1 MEPKKNLEEIKKL
14 REQESVDPKY
24 KDISYRDKISTV
36 SLEGKRVF
44 IHPKKPKGKF
54 YNWRN
59 IVGLLLMVMLVAF
72 PLVKINGMPFVM
84 LNFLERKFVIFGA
97 IFWPQDTFILLLM
110 MLSFLIFILLFTAT
124 FGRLFCGWICPQT
137 IFLELIF
144 RRLEYIIEGDA
155 GKQRKL
161 AAQPWN
167 AEKIIKRIIKFI
179 AFYVVSFAIINII
192 LWYFMSFDKWY
203 NYAQNMGDHSFGI
216 ILIFIFTTG
225 FWLIYIWLREQICL
239 IACPYGR
246 MQGVLIDP
254 SSIVIT
260 YDYMRGEPR
269 GHQKKDE
276 NREEAGK
283 GDCIDC
289 KLCIEVCPTGID
301 IRNGTQLEC
310 VNCTA
315 CIDACDGVMD
325 KIGKPHGLIRY
336 ASENEIKT
344 GVKQG
349 FSIRTIAYSVL
360 LVGIISFF
368 LFTFFSREPI
378 EVVVLRTRG
387 LLYQETESDTVR
399 NLYNIKTVNKT
410 HIVRDVELRL
420 ENVKGSIKIVGG
432 EMNVK
437 PETITESVLFIDIDK
452 KDLATEKSSIII
464 GIYTGGEK
472 IDQTEVNFLMPPR

>member
-1 MEPKKNLEEIKKL
+1 MEPNKNLEEIKKL
-14 REQESVDPKY
+14 REQESVDPKD

-36 SLEGKRVF
+36 SLDGKRVF
-44 IHPKKPKGKF
+44 IHPKKPKGRF

-59 IVGLLLMVMLVAF
+59 IVGVLLMALLVSL
-72 PLVKINGMPFVM
+72 PLIKINGVPFVM

-144 RRLEYIIEGDA
+144 RRIEYLIDGDSA
-155 GKQRKL
+155 KQRKL
-161 AAQPWN
+161 ASQPWN
-167 AEKIIKRIIKFI
+167 GEKIFKRLLKWFL
-179 AFYVVSFAIINII
+179 FYVVSFAIINII

-203 NYAQNMGDHSFGI
+203 RYANELSLHQVGI
-216 ILIFIFTTG
+216 TLIFIFTTG
-225 FWLIYIWLREQICL
+225 FFLIYIWLREQICL

-276 NREEAGK
+276 DRAESGK

-289 KLCIEVCPTGID
+289 RLCIEVCPTGID

-315 CIDACDGVMD
+315 CIDACDNVMD
-325 KIGKPHGLIRY
+325 KIGKPRGLIRY
-336 ASENEIKT
+336 ASENEIKS
-344 GVKQG
+344 GKKQG

-360 LVGIISFF
+360 LLGILSFF
-368 LFTFFSREPI
+368 VYTFLSREPI
-378 EVVVLRTRG
+378 EVVILRTRG
-387 LLYQETESDTVR
+387 LLYQETKTDTIS
-399 NLYNIKTVNKT
+399 NLYNIKSLNKT
-410 HIVRDVELRL
+410 RKAMNVELKL
-420 ENVKGSIKIVGG
+420 LNVKGSIKIVGD
-432 EMNVK
+432 EINVD
-437 PETITESVLFIDIDK
+437 PESIEETVLFINIDK
-452 KDLATEKSSIII
+452 KDLKSQSTHVVV
-464 GIYTGGEK
+464 GIYSGGEQ
-472 IDQTEVNFLMPPR
+472 IDETELNFMSPPK